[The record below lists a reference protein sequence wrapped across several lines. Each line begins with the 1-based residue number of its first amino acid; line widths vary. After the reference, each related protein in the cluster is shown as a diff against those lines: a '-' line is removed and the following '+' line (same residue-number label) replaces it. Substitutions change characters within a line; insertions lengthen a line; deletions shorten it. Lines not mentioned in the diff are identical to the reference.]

1 MTRIRVGVLSFAHDH
16 AVFWSEA
23 FRRDPAAD
31 LAGIRDDDVNRG
43 EAAAQRHGCPFEPDL
58 ERLLDRVDAVAITS
72 ETAWHPALVERAS
85 ARGKAILCEKPIAV
99 DLAGLDAI
107 EAAVAA
113 AGVPFMQS
121 FPKRF
126 DPVNAELKALVDS
139 GRLGRIWLARI
150 RHGHGH
156 GRDEAFRTGWWT
168 DRSRSGG
175 GTLLDE
181 GIHAADSFWTRAP
194 VATAMTWTASAVPVF
209 RGRAAMVAPG
219 NLRSVGW
226 CDGDPLR

>member
-31 LAGIRDDDVNRG
+31 LAGIWDDDVNRG

-139 GRLGRIWLARI
+139 GASDASGSQEFGTVTATAAMKRSARDGGPTAAAAEVGPSSTKEFTLRISSAGSSDDQR
-150 RHGHGH
+150 
-156 GRDEAFRTGWWT
+156 AFRR
-168 DRSRSGG
+168 RSRMPSS
-175 GTLLDE
+175 
-181 GIHAADSFWTRAP
+181 ARRSRMAP
-194 VATAMTWTASAVPVF
+194 SRCSA
-209 RGRAAMVAPG
+209 GRAA
-219 NLRSVGW
+219 
-226 CDGDPLR
+226 